1 MRIVA
6 HNGARIWGGAER
18 ATTMLLSGLRD
29 RGHDVLLLCND
40 ELVMQAATS
49 QGMRSEVLPIGG
61 DIAIG
66 HAFRLAGRL
75 RQETPDAFIVGTW
88 KKLFLAALGAKRAGV
103 PVVVARVGL
112 ETDTPRSAKYR
123 FALRHWV
130 DGVAVNA
137 ERIEEPFAKLDGFG
151 SKKVR
156 VIHNGV
162 RPPAPASNPGYLRSQ
177 LGIPPD
183 AFVIGAVA
191 RLAQQKRLDR
201 LLDSFALMGD
211 DVHLI
216 VAGEGPA
223 RVALVAKA
231 AGLGLTR
238 RAHFVGHRD
247 DVADV
252 LAALDVFAI
261 TSDREGMANS
271 MLEAMAHGLP
281 VVSTD
286 VSGASDALEREA
298 RAGIITTFDP
308 ADIAASLARLHRDP
322 GLRAQMSAA
331 ARLHASTT
339 FSFETMLDRWEHF
352 LAMPSR

>member
-1 MRIVA
+1 
-6 HNGARIWGGAER
+6 
-18 ATTMLLSGLRD
+18 MLLSGLRD

-40 ELVMQAATS
+40 EQVMQAATER
-49 QGMRSEVLPIGG
+49 GVRTEILPIGG

-66 HAFRLAGRL
+66 HALRLAGRL
-75 RQETPDAFIVGTW
+75 RRETPDAFIVGTW

-137 ERIEEPFAKLDGFG
+137 ERIREPFAKLDRFG
-151 SKKVR
+151 PNKVR

-162 RPPAPASNPGYLRSQ
+162 RPQAPVANPGNLRSQ
-177 LGIPPD
+177 LGISPD

-201 LLDSFALMGD
+201 LIDSCSLMGD
-211 DVHLI
+211 NVHMI
-216 VAGEGPA
+216 VAGDGPERASLIA
-223 RVALVAKA
+223 RA
-231 AGLGLTR
+231 AGLGLSQ

-247 DVADV
+247 DIADV
-252 LAALDVFAI
+252 LSALDVFVV

-281 VVSTD
+281 VISTD
-286 VSGASDALEREA
+286 VSGASDALEREE
-298 RAGIITTFDP
+298 RAGIITTFEP
-308 ADIAASLARLHRDP
+308 ASIAASLE
-322 GLRAQMSAA
+322 GLRRDSGLHAKMSAA

-352 LAMPSR
+352 LAMPKR